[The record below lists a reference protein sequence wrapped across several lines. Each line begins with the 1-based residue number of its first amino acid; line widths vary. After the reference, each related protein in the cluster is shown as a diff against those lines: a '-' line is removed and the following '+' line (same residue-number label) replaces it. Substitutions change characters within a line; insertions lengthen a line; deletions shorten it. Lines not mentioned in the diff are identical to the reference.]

1 MDAPRAARLAARPPG
16 PRAPARLPFA
26 SSSSTAP
33 RRVGWW
39 CCCPRDLRADSSGG
53 GSGGGTRA
61 FPFPGRRCC
70 TRPALAHRNRSPA
83 ANLGLPP
90 SLRPRLPRSPAARI
104 VTRVTGDGGGCE
116 GRPFVECAG
125 DRPIQE
131 LAGGQSRHVYIA
143 DFFHLL
149 VKKLEP
155 FCSLN
160 DCICTQL
167 LRTKLRKCHPLC
179 QSRQI
184 SSGMIAQL
192 ARLIV
197 RSYSSKKVVLFR
209 LQALVVQ
216 VTKYP
221 FPQTG
226 KSTLA
231 CTLGRELHTRGKLA
245 YVLDGDN
252 LRHGVNKDLGFKA
265 EDRAENIRRVG
276 EVAKLFADAGLVC
289 IASLISPYRRDR
301 FTGIDDPYEAPLNC
315 EIEIKE
321 LDGACPS
328 PSDMARQVVTYLE
341 EKGFLHE

>member
-39 CCCPRDLRADSSGG
+39 CWCPRDLRADSSGG

-131 LAGGQSRHVYIA
+131 LAGG
-143 DFFHLL
+143 
-149 VKKLEP
+149 
-155 FCSLN
+155 
-160 DCICTQL
+160 
-167 LRTKLRKCHPLC
+167 
-179 QSRQI
+179 
-184 SSGMIAQL
+184 
-192 ARLIV
+192 
-197 RSYSSKKVVLFR
+197 
-209 LQALVVQ
+209 
-216 VTKYP
+216 
-221 FPQTG
+221 
-226 KSTLA
+226 
-231 CTLGRELHTRGKLA
+231 RELHTRGKLA

-301 FTGIDDPYEAPLNC
+301 EACRALLSDGSFVEVFLNMSLELCEARDPKGLYKLAREGKIKGFTGIDDPYEAPLNC